1 MYIQVF
7 PATCIRSNKP
17 LKAHTPM
24 NRKRALPY
32 ALMLAGL
39 LLAPPAATAAETLE
53 ERVIRLE
60 KELAELKT
68 LVGQKPAATAQA
80 AAAPSSPAA

>member
-1 MYIQVF
+1 
-7 PATCIRSNKP
+7 
-17 LKAHTPM
+17 M

-80 AAAPSSPAA
+80 AAAPSSPAAPAANPAPPSGIAVTTASKLS